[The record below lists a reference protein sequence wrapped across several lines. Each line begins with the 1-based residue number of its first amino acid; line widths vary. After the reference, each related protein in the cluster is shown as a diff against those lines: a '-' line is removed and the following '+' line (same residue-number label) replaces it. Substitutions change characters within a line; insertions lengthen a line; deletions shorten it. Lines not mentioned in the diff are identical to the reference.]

1 MVWWNID
8 YILFF
13 QISSLLSEKA
23 QAKQYKTLLE
33 GLQHEKKQLETK
45 VREMQKTVAQSQ
57 VNANSDG
64 KLETEKTVQF
74 CKHTQSGGWVY
85 VAELEYPTVTYAT
98 IVQCLNCI

>member
-1 MVWWNID
+1 MECGLYTI
-8 YILFF
+8 F

-57 VNANSDG
+57 FNANSDG
-64 KLETEKTVQF
+64 KSETGKTVQF
-74 CKHTQSGGWVY
+74 
-85 VAELEYPTVTYAT
+85 L
-98 IVQCLNCI
+98 